1 MATQI
6 PTKIVLKS
14 TTKISLNDRFS
25 SIAKSPPVQQPQTVR
40 AKMAAAQSAS
50 AKNRRLAQQ
59 MANRPSVQQALSAKL
74 KKKSIQQ
81 RLGGSTQGI
90 NNQGQVS
97 VKQRLSLPPHLQ
109 RGRGGRG
116 RGQARGTLT
125 QRLGTPR
132 GRGQIRGGLRGRGG
146 VAITRG
152 RGQGFRGTFA
162 PNRGVSNYD
171 NRGRGSWG
179 NRQRFGNSRSFDERS
194 ATRGRRGGFR
204 GRFNVRGRGELRGA
218 PRGRG
223 RGQRGAQAPR
233 GRGFQ
238 RGGRRGGRGGRGGQQ
253 KNADQL
259 NSELDVYMSQTRAH
273 LDAELD
279 AYMAEAN

>member
-171 NRGRGSWG
+171 NRHKYWGNRGWSGYDNRGRGSWG
-179 NRQRFGNSRSFDERS
+179 NRQRFG
-194 ATRGRRGGFR
+194 
-204 GRFNVRGRGELRGA
+204 LRGA

>member
-179 NRQRFGNSRSFDERS
+179 NRQRFG
-194 ATRGRRGGFR
+194 
-204 GRFNVRGRGELRGA
+204 LRGA